1 MIKQIYIF
9 RLVLCFLVVLSIIYD
24 VQLSQNL
31 ENLQEQVKNIN
42 KMLENLNQ

>member
-1 MIKQIYIF
+1 MQLYIF
-9 RLVLCFLVVLSIIYD
+9 RICLCFLVVLSIIYD
-24 VQLSQNL
+24 VQLSLDL